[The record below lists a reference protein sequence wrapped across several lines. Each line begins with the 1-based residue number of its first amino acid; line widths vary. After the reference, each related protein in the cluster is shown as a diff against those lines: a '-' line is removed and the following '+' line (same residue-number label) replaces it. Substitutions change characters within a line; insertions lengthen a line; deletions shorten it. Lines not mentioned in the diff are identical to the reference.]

1 MKTKDLVKYSRVG
14 TKRVAG
20 SAELFCRSTAQPRM
34 AAKTCNR
41 EQVYITGS
49 SPLIPWIVVSLK
61 RPPSN
66 RFSMNQWLNE
76 SMSQCLNLVS
86 PILVM

>member
-1 MKTKDLVKYSRVG
+1 MYINSWNIILSLDTDLDRLAPGSGFQRPSVSRLLHVHDHNATHAYDG
-14 TKRVAG
+14 EV
-20 SAELFCRSTAQPRM
+20 L
-34 AAKTCNR
+34 
-41 EQVYITGS
+41 
-49 SPLIPWIVVSLK
+49 VVSLK
-61 RPPSN
+61 RPPCS